1 MRPITQIPP
10 IVNDALQAFH
20 EQTGVEG
27 HTELPMRQEQ
37 GITVILQRKRKV
49 WRYETVVMPWL
60 TQVHLGLLKTTIAQ
74 KKHAR
79 RMLVTRYATPDQA
92 RQLRDMNCAFIDTCG
107 NAFINEDDLHVFV
120 IGQKRELANEA
131 KGGTLLQPG
140 ALKVLFAFLCME
152 GFEGRTHEEIKQA
165 TGVGVGTINRLLHT
179 LENERFLFRLKG
191 RPRRL
196 YGKGDLINTWITAYP
211 QRLRHKQVLGRFTA
225 ANEQWWRETNPVAY
239 DAQWGGEVGG
249 YYLTNHLKPQG
260 VTLYAD
266 RLPQGLII
274 KERLRTDPRGEIEI
288 LQRFWHFRV
297 DGPRPDVVPPLLAY
311 ADLVGTRDDRN
322 IETAKMVYEKHIAR
336 YIGKT

>member
-1 MRPITQIPP
+1 MKPITQIPP
-10 IVNDALQAFH
+10 FVKDALRAFH

-27 HTELPMRQEQ
+27 HAELPLRQEQ
-37 GITVILQRKRKV
+37 GIAVILQRKRAV
-49 WRYETVVMPWL
+49 WQYEAIVMPWL
-60 TQVHLGLLKTTIAQ
+60 TQAHIGLLKTTLAR
-74 KKHAR
+74 KKHTK

-92 RQLRDMNCAFIDTCG
+92 RQLRDMNRAFIDTCG
-107 NAFINEDDLHVFV
+107 NAFINEDDFHVFI
-120 IGQKRELANEA
+120 IGQKREVANEA
-131 KGGTLLQPG
+131 KGGTLLQPS

-152 GFEGRTHEEIKQA
+152 GFEGRTHEEIKRA
-165 TGVGVGTINRLLHT
+165 TGVSVGTINRLLQT
-179 LENERFLFRLKG
+179 LENEKFLFRLKD

-196 YGKGDLINTWITAYP
+196 YGKGDLITTWITAYP

-249 YYLTNHLKPQG
+249 YYLTEYLKPQV

-266 RLPQGLII
+266 RLPQELII

-288 LQRFWHFRV
+288 LRRFWQFRL

-311 ADLVGTRDDRN
+311 ADLVGTRNDRN
-322 IETAKMVYEKHIAR
+322 VEAAKIVYERYIAR